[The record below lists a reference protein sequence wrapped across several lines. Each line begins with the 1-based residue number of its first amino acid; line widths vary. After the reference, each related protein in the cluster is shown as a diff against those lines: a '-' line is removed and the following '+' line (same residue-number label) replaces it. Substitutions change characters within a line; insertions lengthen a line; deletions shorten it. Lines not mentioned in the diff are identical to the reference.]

1 MNNYK
6 NVLVD
11 METEE
16 RQLNETNT
24 LRDCIFEFGKMRKS
38 GNLLEW

>member
-16 RQLNETNT
+16 RHLNETNT
-24 LRDCIFEFGKMRKS
+24 LREYIFEFGNMRKS
-38 GNLLEW
+38 GNLLDW

>member
-1 MNNYK
+1 MNTYK

-24 LRDCIFEFGKMRKS
+24 LREYIFEFGKMRKS
-38 GNLLEW
+38 GNLLDW